1 MPKIDPALKFN
12 KFRAPSTPLL
22 SRLND
27 GDALNGA
34 LSSAATPE
42 EFTRT
47 RTQAHHSNQ
56 RGLHYMS
63 VGVVHLSLVA
73 TTSATR
79 YACSERH
86 LETHTFVSTCANV
99 RTCCAISVR
108 PMLSC

>member
-1 MPKIDPALKFN
+1 M
-12 KFRAPSTPLL
+12 

-47 RTQAHHSNQ
+47 QTQAHHSNQ
-56 RGLHYMS
+56 RGLPYMW

-86 LETHTFVSTCANV
+86 LERHTFVSTSGNV
-99 RTCCAISVR
+99 RTYSGISVR
-108 PMLSC
+108 RMLSY

>member
-1 MPKIDPALKFN
+1 M
-12 KFRAPSTPLL
+12 LL
-22 SRLND
+22 PPHICSLLND

-42 EFTRT
+42 AFTRT

-86 LETHTFVSTCANV
+86 LERHTFVSRLHNV
-99 RTCCAISVR
+99 RTYSHISAR